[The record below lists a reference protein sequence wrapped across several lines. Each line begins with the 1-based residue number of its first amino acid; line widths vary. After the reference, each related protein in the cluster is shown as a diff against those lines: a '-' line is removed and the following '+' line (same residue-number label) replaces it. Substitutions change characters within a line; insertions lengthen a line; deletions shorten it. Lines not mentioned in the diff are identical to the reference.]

1 MRTSWRRSVATKR
14 QQKKSE
20 KQQRLSRKKIY
31 HFRRVKMLILAIFL
45 GGFGLFV
52 TGISVGLKVGEY
64 DEGYNDGRKHGRK
77 EAIELFEEANN
88 GNMD

>member
-1 MRTSWRRSVATKR
+1 
-14 QQKKSE
+14 
-20 KQQRLSRKKIY
+20 
-31 HFRRVKMLILAIFL
+31 MLILAIFL

-77 EAIELFEEANN
+77 EAIELFWGECN
-88 GNMD
+88 D

>member
-1 MRTSWRRSVATKR
+1 
-14 QQKKSE
+14 
-20 KQQRLSRKKIY
+20 
-31 HFRRVKMLILAIFL
+31 MLILAIFL

-77 EAIELFEEANN
+77 EAIELLEKFEEANN